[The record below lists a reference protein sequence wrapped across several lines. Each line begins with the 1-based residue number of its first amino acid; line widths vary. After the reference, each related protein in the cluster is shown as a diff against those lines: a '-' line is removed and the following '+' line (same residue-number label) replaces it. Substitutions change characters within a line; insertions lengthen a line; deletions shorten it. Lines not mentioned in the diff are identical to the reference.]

1 MKWILSVAVFC
12 CTALLIWW
20 TQPQL
25 KPSKPKTNV
34 QTPFRT
40 QDQDMVVLKAQ
51 ALETLIATFSS
62 KHTAVCS
69 YQDGVLAIINPQS
82 FEQLLGNEEQWE
94 YYETYG
100 LKYDPPK
107 IQFQRPQIDEIAIPA
122 PFLFQLIQYSK

>member
-1 MKWILSVAVFC
+1 MKWILIVAVFC

-20 TQPQL
+20 TQPNL
-25 KPSKPKTNV
+25 KPSEPKAIV
-34 QTPFRT
+34 ETPFRSY
-40 QDQDMVVLKAQ
+40 DQDMVVLKAQ

-62 KHTAVCS
+62 KHAAVCS
-69 YQDGVLAIINPQS
+69 YQSGVLTIVNPQS

-107 IQFQRPQIDEIAIPA
+107 IQFPTPQLGEMALPA
-122 PFLFQLIQYSK
+122 PFLFQLIHYSK